1 MFKRFALKL
10 FLAAF
15 IVTGTAAPSLGL
27 EIYEPDSPYST
38 APNVLVQ
45 SLRGG
50 IETQAKVGATGAELV
65 SSNPQFANAVVTLD
79 KGGQLRADVYLKI
92 QRVISLPGDDGTR
105 ANAIAQ
111 ALNKAHAA
119 GKLRA
124 DQIVPTRHK
133 GQYVILAGRDPLIT
147 IDEKVAHQ
155 AGTRPAMLTLRWLDN
170 LRTAMGGR
178 PFQSASRGGLGLGGS
193 LRGLPAGGTMTGH
206 ASWYGPGFHG
216 RRAASGERFDQ
227 NQMTAAHK
235 TLPFGTIL
243 LVTNTRNNKSCLV
256 RINDRGPYVA
266 GRMID
271 LSAAA
276 AKAVGISGV
285 GTVRLDILRQ

>member
-10 FLAAF
+10 VLATAF
-15 IVTGTAAPSLGL
+15 VSGTAAPSWALD
-27 EIYEPDSPYST
+27 IYEPDSPYAT
-38 APNVLVQ
+38 APNVLIQ
-45 SLRGG
+45 HLPPG
-50 IETQAKVGATGAELV
+50 IEAKAKVGAAGAELV

-79 KGGQLRADVYLKI
+79 KGGKLRADVYLKI
-92 QRVISLPGDDGTR
+92 QRVISLPGDDGTK

-119 GKLRA
+119 GNLRA
-124 DQIVPTRHK
+124 DKITPGRRNNH
-133 GQYVILAGRDPLIT
+133 YVILAGRDTLLT
-147 IDEKVAHQ
+147 VDDKVAAQ

-170 LRTAMGGR
+170 LRTAMGGT
-178 PFQSASRGGLGLGGS
+178 PFSTASRGGLGLGGA
-193 LRGLPAGGTMTGH
+193 LMGRTMTGH

-227 NQMTAAHK
+227 NKMTAAHK
-235 TLPFGTIL
+235 TLPFGTVL
-243 LVTNTRNNKSCLV
+243 LVTNTANNRSCLV

-276 AKAVGISGV
+276 ARSIGISGV
-285 GTVRLDILRQ
+285 GQVRLDILKE